1 MHDWTMLHLRRG
13 MAGGRGGALGVVL
26 LGFAMIAAAQP
37 GPELT
42 SADQPVVVTN
52 LPNNPADASKSSA
65 SQGRVAVNR
74 HGPGGANRWGE
85 DPYELVAIGLDGDA
99 LTATVSYGG
108 GCRDHEFTLVLADAF
123 MMTDPVRLRAT
134 LAHEAND
141 DPCEA
146 WLTEDIAFDLTPVR
160 KLHGD
165 GGHQGG
171 TVVLMLSLADGTDRE
186 LAYVF

>member
-1 MHDWTMLHLRRG
+1 MHDRTMLHLRRG
-13 MAGGRGGALGVVL
+13 VESGSGFALGVLL
-26 LGFAMIAAAQP
+26 LGCAMIAAAQP
-37 GPELT
+37 EST
-42 SADQPVVVTN
+42 SADQPVVVNN

-134 LAHEAND
+134 LAHAADD

-160 KLHGD
+160 KLYGD
-165 GGHQGG
+165 SGHQGG